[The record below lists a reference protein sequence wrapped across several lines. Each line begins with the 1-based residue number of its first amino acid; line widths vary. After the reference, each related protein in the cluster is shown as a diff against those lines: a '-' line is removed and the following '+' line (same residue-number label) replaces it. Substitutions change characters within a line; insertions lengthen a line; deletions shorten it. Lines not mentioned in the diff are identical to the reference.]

1 MWSPPSLHNVIT
13 PPVGTAFPT
22 SVSPQDVAAYR
33 ATSGP
38 TKSDAGKKSGPGRPT
53 AKKAAQVEDDDD
65 DDDDDDE
72 DDDDDD
78 DDDDED
84 D

>member
-1 MWSPPSLHNVIT
+1 MVPSSFILLLHISWNCFSNQCV
-13 PPVGTAFPT
+13 F
-22 SVSPQDVAAYR
+22 PQDVAAYR

-78 DDDDED
+78 DDED